1 MRKKQRRPRILIA
14 GLGNLLLMDDGAGVH
29 AVKELQHD
37 PPPGVLVVEVGTAV
51 LQALHLL
58 EWADLVLALDA
69 MRAGGPPGTIY
80 ACGLEEVAADGVQ
93 VSLHELG
100 LKAALYFLP
109 PEKQPRIAV
118 LGIEPGTIDY
128 GLDLSPAV
136 KAALPRF
143 IAAAREIVSRWSG
156 GGKVTVEAGTRD
168 RRRGVSPPAM
178 SPHPLLQRE

>member
-1 MRKKQRRPRILIA
+1 MTARGCTRP
-14 GLGNLLLMDDGAGVH
+14 GSCSGAT
-29 AVKELQHD
+29 
-37 PPPGVLVVEVGTAV
+37 PPGVLVVEVGTAV

-80 ACGLEEVAADGVQ
+80 ACGLEDVAADGVQ

-109 PEKQPRIAV
+109 PEKQPRIGV

-136 KAALPRF
+136 KAALPQF
-143 IAAAREIVSRWSG
+143 IAAAREIVGCWREEKKEMVG
-156 GGKVTVEAGTRD
+156 GGG
-168 RRRGVSPPAM
+168 RGP
-178 SPHPLLQRE
+178 